1 MLLTDETYERMLL
14 FTKDRSSKGELD
26 FTFSDLRRSFPDVDP
41 AEILAKI
48 HLMKD
53 EWIINEVSPNCF
65 TINKILLD
73 PIEIKP
79 ASKQKS
85 GRKKSPGKRNSRSSR
100 NGRNGKRRFVLTKYT
115 LLL

>member
-14 FTKDRSSKGELD
+14 YTKDRSSKGELD
-26 FTFSDLRRSFPDVDP
+26 FTFTDLKKSFPDVDP

-53 EWIINEVSPNCF
+53 EWIINEVSPNCY

-79 ASKQKS
+79 PA
-85 GRKKSPGKRNSRSSR
+85 KKSSKKKNSRHGSTSSR
-100 NGRNGKRRFVLTKYT
+100 NGRGNGKRKFVLTK
-115 LLL
+115 